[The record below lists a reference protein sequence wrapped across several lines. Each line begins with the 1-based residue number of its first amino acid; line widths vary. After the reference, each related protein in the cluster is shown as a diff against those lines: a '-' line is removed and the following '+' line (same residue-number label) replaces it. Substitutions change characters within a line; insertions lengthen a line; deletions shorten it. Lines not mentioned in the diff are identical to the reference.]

1 MKINWKS
8 TCYICLAPLDPY
20 YREAID
26 WELRLFDKYL
36 QNSNLSFELNNTHII
51 NNTSLC
57 KCCYMNG
64 PIKYNPRIDSLR
76 QIGAIKL
83 ISPKTHS
90 ITRNEL
96 KNWIKD
102 FYKILEENKPK

>member
-1 MKINWKS
+1 
-8 TCYICLAPLDPY
+8 
-20 YREAID
+20 
-26 WELRLFDKYL
+26 
-36 QNSNLSFELNNTHII
+36 
-51 NNTSLC
+51 
-57 KCCYMNG
+57 MNG

>member
-8 TCYICLAPLDPY
+8 TCYVCLAPLDPY
-20 YREAID
+20 YKEAVD
-26 WELRLFDKYL
+26 WELPLFDKYL
-36 QNSNLSFELNNTHII
+36 QNSNLSFELNNT
-51 NNTSLC
+51 
-57 KCCYMNG
+57 
-64 PIKYNPRIDSLR
+64 RIDSLR

-90 ITRNEL
+90 ITRHEL

-102 FYKILEENKPK
+102 FYEILEENKPK